1 MGEEGSC
8 EGLKIVLVACR
19 SVTVRN
25 NEVAGYAGGAGR
37 SGVFGQLGALLML
50 IPLNVWIPV
59 AMSGMLIEDKTH
71 TRT

>member
-1 MGEEGSC
+1 VTRHQAS
-8 EGLKIVLVACR
+8 LLRKIHVHALAALA
-19 SVTVRN
+19 RN
-25 NEVAGYAGGAGR
+25 REL
-37 SGVFGQLGALLML
+37 QLGALLML